1 MSEIEYSSL
10 LYNEEE
16 ILNLYE
22 NMGWSS
28 YTKDKESLFKG
39 IKNSIYVKCAYD
51 AGTLVGLVRAVGDGN
66 TIIYI
71 QDILVLESYQREG
84 IGSNLIKFV
93 LEEYKDV
100 RQICLT
106 TDITEKQRLF
116 YESIGFKNYESVNI
130 KGFMFE
136 KQL

>member
-1 MSEIEYSSL
+1 MSKIEYSSL
-10 LYNEEE
+10 LSNEEE

-39 IKNSIYVKCAYD
+39 IKNSTYVKCAYD
-51 AGTLVGLVRAVGDGN
+51 AGTLVGLIRAVGDGN

-71 QDILVLESYQREG
+71 QDILVLESYQRKG

-136 KQL
+136 K

>member
-1 MSEIEYSSL
+1 MSKIEYSSL

-39 IKNSIYVKCAYD
+39 IKNSIYVKCAYE
-51 AGTLVGLVRAVGDGN
+51 AGTLVGLIRAVGDGN

-71 QDILVLESYQREG
+71 QDILVLESYQRKG

-130 KGFMFE
+130 KGFMFR
-136 KQL
+136 K

>member
-1 MSEIEYSSL
+1 MSKIEYSNL

-51 AGTLVGLVRAVGDGN
+51 AGTLVGLIRAVGDGN

-71 QDILVLESYQREG
+71 QDILVLESYQRKG

-116 YESIGFKNYESVNI
+116 YESIGFKNYESVDI
-130 KGFMFE
+130 KGFMFR
-136 KQL
+136 K

>member
-1 MSEIEYSSL
+1 MSKIEYSSL

-51 AGTLVGLVRAVGDGN
+51 AGILVGLIRAVGDGN

-71 QDILVLESYQREG
+71 QDILVLESYQRKG

-116 YESIGFKNYESVNI
+116 YESIGFKNYESVDI
-130 KGFMFE
+130 KGFMFR
-136 KQL
+136 K